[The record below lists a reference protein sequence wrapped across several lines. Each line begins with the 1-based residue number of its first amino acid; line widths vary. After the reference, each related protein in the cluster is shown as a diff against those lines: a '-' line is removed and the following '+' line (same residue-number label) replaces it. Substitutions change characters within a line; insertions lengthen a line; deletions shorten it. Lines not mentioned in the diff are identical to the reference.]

1 MRAGPV
7 IPPTEGIWA
16 QAVREVGGV
25 NGAAAPVVRQPGD
38 YHVHT
43 SYSDGSGSVEEC
55 VERAVALGLREIGIA
70 DHLSGGQP
78 TPWNWASMPV
88 ARLDDYVREVREAAA
103 RHRDITVLLGVEAD
117 YVAVHEAEITEILSA
132 YPFQYVVGAVH
143 MLDGFVFDNPATRD
157 DPRWSDPDALFSA
170 NYRAIRA
177 AAEFGHFDIIAHLDY
192 IGLWGHRGGPGV
204 DREIDAA
211 LRAMAASGCAIEL
224 NTDRFSDPAGVM
236 YPLPTTLRRA
246 RTLGVPLVIS
256 SDAHAAEHV
265 GRIWDEAIALAR
277 EAGYRET
284 LRVSD
289 RAAVP
294 LPDPA

>member
-1 MRAGPV
+1 MLLML
-7 IPPTEGIWA
+7 
-16 QAVREVGGV
+16 
-25 NGAAAPVVRQPGD
+25 PGD

-43 SYSDGSGSVEEC
+43 TYSDGEGSVEEC
-55 VERAVALGLREIGIA
+55 VAHAVALGLPEIGIA
-70 DHLSGGQP
+70 DHLAGVEA
-78 TPWNWASMPV
+78 TPWDSATIPHS
-88 ARLDDYVREVREAAA
+88 RLPDYVDEVLDVAA
-103 RHRDITVLLGVEAD
+103 RHSDITVLLGVEAD
-117 YVAVHEAEITEILSA
+117 YVAEHEAALASVLTA
-132 YPFQYVVGAVH
+132 YPFQYVIGGIHVV
-143 MLDGFVFDNPATRD
+143 DGMAFD
-157 DPRWSDPDALFSA
+157 DPDNRTDARWSDPDGLFA
-170 NYRAIRA
+170 AYYRAARRA
-177 AAEFGHFDIIAHLDY
+177 AELGRFDIIAHLDY
-192 IGLWGHRGGPGV
+192 IGLWGHRCGPGV